1 MIYLQ
6 REKDEDELLDFIT
19 TSFVFSEAE
28 TENNLKKKDPD
39 IDEGSLDAEEVEEE
53 EDGEEFVA
61 KVSDNFLFCKL
72 VVGFGGGEICME
84 WTQDIQHEIIGFEL
98 KKMEEKNS

>member
-6 REKDEDELLDFIT
+6 REKDEDALLDFIT
-19 TSFVFSEAE
+19 TSFVFSETE

-39 IDEGSLDAEEVEEE
+39 TDEGSLDAEEVVEEEE

-61 KVSDNFLFCKL
+61 KVSANFLFCKL

-84 WTQDIQHEIIGFEL
+84 WTQDIQHEIIGFEEG
-98 KKMEEKNS
+98 KKHN

>member
-6 REKDEDELLDFIT
+6 REKDEDALLDFIT
-19 TSFVFSEAE
+19 TSFVFSETE
-28 TENNLKKKDPD
+28 TENNLKKKELD
-39 IDEGSLDAEEVEEE
+39 IDEGSLDAEEVVEEEEE

-72 VVGFGGGEICME
+72 VVEKRKNTIENKWRKRIAF
-84 WTQDIQHEIIGFEL
+84 
-98 KKMEEKNS
+98 MEE

>member
-6 REKDEDELLDFIT
+6 REKDEDALLDFIT
-19 TSFVFSEAE
+19 TSFVFSETE

-39 IDEGSLDAEEVEEE
+39 IDEGSLDAEEEVEEEE

-61 KVSDNFLFCKL
+61 KVSANFLFCKT
-72 VVGFGGGEICME
+72 GGGI
-84 WTQDIQHEIIGFEL
+84 WWW
-98 KKMEEKNS
+98 